1 MRSRPFVVKST
12 PIQPMDTKKYKIKI
26 FGSKEMPSYLLE
38 KDNVVRI
45 ILFTTVYSLV
55 FINIFRPFN
64 SETWIPNNNSTNYF
78 MYSSFMVL
86 IGMVVVSISRIIM
99 NFVVKKVQ
107 LTFPDYVI
115 WLVSDA
121 VLLSIFYV
129 FVAYKVGFIDNFL
142 KDNPDM
148 TLWEAIFS
156 IFRKSTANTVWM
168 LLIPYTISLLFLD
181 NQHLKTRIKEM
192 GDKGAGSNIIHFK
205 DEKGEIRLSI
215 NVENVLFAEASDN
228 YVTIKYINNDRIVDF
243 LLRTNLKKLSEDLRD
258 TPIQRCHRSY
268 MINLLHVTSL
278 KKDQTEF
285 IIQFDTTSIKD
296 IAVSKTYQEF
306 IMEAFMKYQK

>member
-1 MRSRPFVVKST
+1 M
-12 PIQPMDTKKYKIKI
+12 
-26 FGSKEMPSYLLE
+26 
-38 KDNVVRI
+38 

-78 MYSSFMVL
+78 MYSSLMVL
-86 IGMVVVSISRIIM
+86 IGMVVVSLSRVLM
-99 NFVVKKVQ
+99 NFVVKKVS
-107 LTFPDYVI
+107 LTYPDYVI

-121 VLLSIFYV
+121 VILSVFYV
-129 FVAYKVGFIDNFL
+129 FVAYKVGFVDNFL
-142 KDNPDM
+142 NDNPDM
-148 TLWEAIFS
+148 TTWEAIFA
-156 IFRKSTANTVWM
+156 IFRKSIANTVWM

-181 NQHLKTRIKEM
+181 NQHLNNKIKEI
-192 GDKGAGSNIIHFK
+192 GTRSGESNIIHFK

-215 NVENVLFAEASDN
+215 NLENVLYAEAADN
-228 YVTIKYINNDRIVDF
+228 YVIIKYINNDKIVDF
-243 LLRTNLKKLSEDLRD
+243 FLRTNLKKLSDDLRD
-258 TPIQRCHRSY
+258 TPIQRCHRSF

-296 IAVSKTYQEF
+296 ITVSKTYQET

>member
-1 MRSRPFVVKST
+1 
-12 PIQPMDTKKYKIKI
+12 MDTSKYKLKI
-26 FGSKEMPSYLLE
+26 FGNKELPSYLLE
-38 KDNVVRI
+38 KNNVVRM

-64 SETWIPNNNSTNYF
+64 SETWIHNINSTNYF
-78 MYSSFMVL
+78 MYSSVMVL
-86 IGMVVVSISRIIM
+86 IGMVVVSLSRVIM
-99 NFVVKKVQ
+99 GLVVKKVQ

-121 VLLSIFYV
+121 VILSIFYT

-142 KDNPDM
+142 NDKPEM
-148 TLWEAIFS
+148 TTWEAIYS
-156 IFRKSTANTVWM
+156 IFWKSTANTVWM

-181 NQHLKTRIKEM
+181 NQYLKNKIKDIDSRIPE
-192 GDKGAGSNIIHFK
+192 SNIVHLK

-215 NVENVLFAEASDN
+215 NIENILYAEAADN
-228 YVTIKYINNDRIVDF
+228 YVIIKYINNDKIVDF
-243 LLRTNLKKLSEDLRD
+243 LLRTNLKKLSDDLRD
-258 TPIQRCHRSY
+258 TPLQRCHRSF

-278 KKDQTEF
+278 KKDVTEF

-296 IAVSKTYQEF
+296 ITVSKTYQEA
-306 IMEAFMKYQK
+306 IMDAFMKYQK

>member
-1 MRSRPFVVKST
+1 V
-12 PIQPMDTKKYKIKI
+12 DTRKYKLKI
-26 FGSKEMPSYLLE
+26 FGNKELPSYLLE
-38 KDNVVRI
+38 KNNVVRM

-78 MYSSFMVL
+78 MYSSLMVL
-86 IGMVVVSISRIIM
+86 VGMVVVSISRIIM

-107 LTFPDYVI
+107 LTFPDYVL

-121 VLLSIFYV
+121 VVVSLFYV
-129 FVAYKVGFIDNFL
+129 FIAYKVGFIDNFL
-142 KDNPDM
+142 SDHPEM
-148 TLWEAIFS
+148 TTWEAIYN
-156 IFRKSTANTVWM
+156 IFWKSTANTVWM

-181 NQHLKTRIKEM
+181 NQHIKSKLKEM
-192 GDKGAGSNIIHFK
+192 GDRGADNNIVHLK

-215 NVENVLFAEASDN
+215 NIENILYAESADN
-228 YVTIKYINNDRIVDF
+228 YVIVKYINNDKIVDF
-243 LLRTNLKKLSEDLRD
+243 LLRTNLKKLSDDLRD
-258 TPIQRCHRSY
+258 TPIQRCHRSF

-285 IIQFDTTSIKD
+285 VIQFDTTSIKD
-296 IAVSKTYQEF
+296 ITVSKSYQDS
-306 IMEAFMKYQK
+306 IMEAFTKYQK

>member
-1 MRSRPFVVKST
+1 
-12 PIQPMDTKKYKIKI
+12 MDTRKYKLKI
-26 FGSKEMPSYLLE
+26 FGNKELPSYLLE
-38 KDNVVRI
+38 KNNVVRM

-78 MYSSFMVL
+78 MYSSLMVL
-86 IGMVVVSISRIIM
+86 VGMVVVSISRIIM

-107 LTFPDYVI
+107 LTFPDYVL

-121 VLLSIFYV
+121 VVVSLFYV
-129 FVAYKVGFIDNFL
+129 FIAYKVGFIDNFL
-142 KDNPDM
+142 SDHPEM
-148 TLWEAIFS
+148 TTWEAIYN
-156 IFRKSTANTVWM
+156 IFWKSTANTVWM

-181 NQHLKTRIKEM
+181 NQHIKSKLKEM
-192 GDKGAGSNIIHFK
+192 GDRGADNNIVHLK

-215 NVENVLFAEASDN
+215 NIENILYAESADN
-228 YVTIKYINNDRIVDF
+228 YVIVKYINNDKIVDF
-243 LLRTNLKKLSEDLRD
+243 LFRTNLKKLSDDLRD
-258 TPIQRCHRSY
+258 TPIQRCHRSF

-285 IIQFDTTSIKD
+285 VIQFDTTSIKD
-296 IAVSKTYQEF
+296 ITVSKSYQDS
-306 IMEAFMKYQK
+306 IMEAFTKYQK

>member
-1 MRSRPFVVKST
+1 
-12 PIQPMDTKKYKIKI
+12 MDTSKYKLKI
-26 FGSKEMPSYLLE
+26 FGNKELPSYLLE
-38 KDNVVRI
+38 KNNVVRM

-78 MYSSFMVL
+78 MYSSLMVL
-86 IGMVVVSISRIIM
+86 VGMVVVSISRIIM

-107 LTFPDYVI
+107 LTFPDYVL

-121 VLLSIFYV
+121 VVVSLFYV
-129 FVAYKVGFIDNFL
+129 FIAYKVGFIDNFL
-142 KDNPDM
+142 SDHPEM
-148 TLWEAIFS
+148 TTWEAIYN
-156 IFRKSTANTVWM
+156 IFWKSTANTVWM

-181 NQHLKTRIKEM
+181 NQHIKSKLKEM
-192 GDKGAGSNIIHFK
+192 GDRGADNNIVHLK

-215 NVENVLFAEASDN
+215 NIENILYAESADN
-228 YVTIKYINNDRIVDF
+228 YVIVKYINNDKIVDF
-243 LLRTNLKKLSEDLRD
+243 LLRTNLKKLSDDLRD
-258 TPIQRCHRSY
+258 TPIQRCHRSF

-285 IIQFDTTSIKD
+285 VIQFDTTSIKD
-296 IAVSKTYQEF
+296 ITVSKSYQDS
-306 IMEAFMKYQK
+306 IMEAFTKYQK

>member
-1 MRSRPFVVKST
+1 
-12 PIQPMDTKKYKIKI
+12 MDTSKYKLKI
-26 FGSKEMPSYLLE
+26 FGNKELPSYLLE
-38 KDNVVRI
+38 KNNVVRM

-64 SETWIPNNNSTNYF
+64 SETWIHNINSTNYF
-78 MYSSFMVL
+78 MYSSVMVL
-86 IGMVVVSISRIIM
+86 IGMVVVSLSRVIM
-99 NFVVKKVQ
+99 GLVVKKVQ

-121 VLLSIFYV
+121 VILSIFYT

-142 KDNPDM
+142 NDNPEM
-148 TLWEAIFS
+148 TTWEAIYS
-156 IFRKSTANTVWM
+156 IFWKSTANTVWM

-181 NQHLKTRIKEM
+181 NQYLKNKIKDIDSRIPE
-192 GDKGAGSNIIHFK
+192 SNIVHLK

-215 NVENVLFAEASDN
+215 NIENILYAEAADN
-228 YVTIKYINNDRIVDF
+228 YVIIKYINNDKIVDF
-243 LLRTNLKKLSEDLRD
+243 FLRTNLKKLSDDLRD
-258 TPIQRCHRSY
+258 TPIQRCHRSF

-278 KKDQTEF
+278 KKDVTEF

-296 IAVSKTYQEF
+296 ITVSKTYQEA
-306 IMEAFMKYQK
+306 IMDAFMKYQK

>member
-1 MRSRPFVVKST
+1 
-12 PIQPMDTKKYKIKI
+12 MDTRKYKLKI
-26 FGSKEMPSYLLE
+26 FGNKELPSYLLE
-38 KDNVVRI
+38 KNNVVRM

-78 MYSSFMVL
+78 MYSSLMVL
-86 IGMVVVSISRIIM
+86 IGMVVVSLSRVIM

-121 VLLSIFYV
+121 VILSIFYT
-129 FVAYKVGFIDNFL
+129 FIAYKVGFIDNFL
-142 KDNPDM
+142 NDNPEM
-148 TLWEAIFS
+148 TTWEAIYS
-156 IFRKSTANTVWM
+156 IFWKSTANTVWM
-168 LLIPYTISLLFLD
+168 LLIPYTISLLFLA
-181 NQHLKTRIKEM
+181 NQYLKNRIKEI
-192 GDKGAGSNIIHFK
+192 DSRIPESNIVHLK

-215 NVENVLFAEASDN
+215 NIENILYAEAADN
-228 YVTIKYINNDRIVDF
+228 YVIVKYINNDKIVDF
-243 LLRTNLKKLSEDLRD
+243 LLRTNLKKLSDDLRD
-258 TPIQRCHRSY
+258 TPIQRCHRSF

-278 KKDQTEF
+278 KKDLTEF

-296 IAVSKTYQEF
+296 ITVSKTYQES
-306 IMEAFMKYQK
+306 IMDAFMKYQK

>member
-1 MRSRPFVVKST
+1 V
-12 PIQPMDTKKYKIKI
+12 DTSKYKLKI
-26 FGSKEMPSYLLE
+26 FGNKELPSYLLE
-38 KDNVVRI
+38 KNNVVRM

-64 SETWIPNNNSTNYF
+64 SETWIHNINSTNYF
-78 MYSSFMVL
+78 MYSSVMVL
-86 IGMVVVSISRIIM
+86 IGMVVVSLSRVIM
-99 NFVVKKVQ
+99 GLVVKKVQ

-121 VLLSIFYV
+121 VILSIFYT

-142 KDNPDM
+142 NDNPEM
-148 TLWEAIFS
+148 TTWEAIYS
-156 IFRKSTANTVWM
+156 IFWKSTANTVWM

-181 NQHLKTRIKEM
+181 NQYLKNKIKDIDSRIPE
-192 GDKGAGSNIIHFK
+192 SNIVHLK

-215 NVENVLFAEASDN
+215 NIENILYAEAADN
-228 YVTIKYINNDRIVDF
+228 YVIIKYINNDKIVDF
-243 LLRTNLKKLSEDLRD
+243 LLRTNLKKLSDDLRD
-258 TPIQRCHRSY
+258 TPLQRCHRSF

-278 KKDQTEF
+278 KKDVTEF

-296 IAVSKTYQEF
+296 ITVSKTYQEA
-306 IMEAFMKYQK
+306 IMDAFMKYQK